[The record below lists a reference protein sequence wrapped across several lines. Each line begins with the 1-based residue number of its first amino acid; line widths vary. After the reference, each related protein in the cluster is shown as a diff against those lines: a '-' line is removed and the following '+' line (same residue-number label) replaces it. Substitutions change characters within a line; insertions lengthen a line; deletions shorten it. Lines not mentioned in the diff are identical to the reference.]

1 MRAAREVDGVDD
13 DGGDDKEAGGAE
25 DDAAVIGDAA
35 EDEDDGKDDDVAV
48 GGNDTF
54 KPSKPSLKCAI
65 ANRSFSSSANTSVAA
80 EPSDCGQHDIQI
92 IREKIYKFK
101 TVEILSKVLDGACTT
116 FTESCPRTVTGNEAS
131 AFASVQ
137 S

>member
-1 MRAAREVDGVDD
+1 MRAVKEVGDVDD
-13 DGGDDKEAGGAE
+13 GGGDDKEAGGAE
-25 DDAAVIGDAA
+25 NDAADTGDAA

-80 EPSDCGQHDIQI
+80 EPSDCGQH
-92 IREKIYKFK
+92 E
-101 TVEILSKVLDGACTT
+101 T
-116 FTESCPRTVTGNEAS
+116 
-131 AFASVQ
+131 
-137 S
+137 